1 MSAPNLSLYKIETE
15 LLDLMR
21 FRESVAD
28 DPDMTPDEITASL
41 EAIDRQITE
50 YVTREVAKVD
60 GIAAYLRECHAR
72 HDVLKAEAQRL
83 QLQADAWAERGE
95 RLYAVTLQVMQQTGA
110 TLLEGANSTFKVR
123 KNPPSVDV
131 AQPELVPPAYQRQTV
146 TLTVAL
152 WRRVLS
158 HLFSNPRQP
167 LSGGHEDV
175 SLFIELNECKISNP
189 EPMKDA
195 IKAELKAG
203 VGVPGC
209 RLVDDKVRLV
219 LE

>member
-123 KNPPSVDV
+123 KNPPSVDPNI
-131 AQPELVPPAYQRQTV
+131 QMDILPTPYQR
-146 TLTVAL
+146 LTVKLNRSL
-152 WRRVLS
+152 WERVLAYLMTNEKGAP
-158 HLFSNPRQP
+158 LFRE
-167 LSGGHEDV
+167 L
-175 SLFIELNECKISNP
+175 IEINVGNP

-195 IKAELKAG
+195 IKSELRAG

-209 RLVDDKVRLV
+209 RLREDSVRLV
-219 LE
+219 VE